1 MRSCVF
7 FAMVF
12 PHLLFTKRPLTI
24 KSDNQGSRIFVSTIS
39 DTALRADNTVRRY
52 NSMSSISTIKARFAK
67 VWTGLSASVFKVRSS
82 VSASLVAAAV
92 VTAFAPAQASAET
105 RTLKLYYVHTGE
117 KAEITFKKNGRF
129 LPDGLK
135 S

>member
-1 MRSCVF
+1 MRLCVF

-52 NSMSSISTIKARFAK
+52 NSMSSISTIKARLAK
-67 VWTGLSASVFKVRSS
+67 VWTGLFNSASQVRA
-82 VSASLVAAAV
+82 SASTALVAAAV
-92 VTAFAPAQASAET
+92 VTALAPSQAYAET
-105 RTLKLYYVHTGE
+105 RTRK
-117 KAEITFKKNGRF
+117 
-129 LPDGLK
+129 P
-135 S
+135 